1 MLLTVGRDASSRP
14 THTQLLFLC
23 GGCKATGVQGHVL
36 RERGGSAVALVT
48 GAVTSGHVATRG
60 HQGWTSWENPLL
72 EPQEELDPVDTS
84 ISELA
89 SRVQ

>member
-1 MLLTVGRDASSRP
+1 M
-14 THTQLLFLC
+14 
-23 GGCKATGVQGHVL
+23 
-36 RERGGSAVALVT
+36 
-48 GAVTSGHVATRG
+48 ATRG